1 MVVLFPKNE
10 MDVMGHVNFNY
21 FFFFKENNVK
31 YRGGKLL
38 KLRSHKEIAKINYRY
53 QCMYMETH
61 LSMKG
66 KIL

>member
-1 MVVLFPKNE
+1 

-21 FFFFKENNVK
+21 GFFFFFFKENNIK
-31 YRGGKLL
+31 YREEKKKLL
-38 KLRSHKEIAKINYRY
+38 KLTSHKEIEKINYRH

-61 LSMKG
+61 LSMKE